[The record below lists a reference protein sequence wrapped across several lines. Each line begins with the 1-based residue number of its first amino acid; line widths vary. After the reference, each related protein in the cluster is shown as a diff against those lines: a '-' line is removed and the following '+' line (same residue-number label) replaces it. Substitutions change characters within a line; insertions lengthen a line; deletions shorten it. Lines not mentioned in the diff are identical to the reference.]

1 MPELPGVSVSL
12 YDGYYAISTVQSK
25 YTDRIVL
32 LARTNATGSTAG
44 HHYTPI
50 RYSNLADVAST
61 HGASSECY
69 EAFYHALQA
78 GATDLWL
85 CPLPPTPTGNTNRV
99 AQLVSGYNNLDGIE
113 PTLIVPFGRA
123 AYIAVDASGA
133 ITRTVYSSTGDEHGA
148 RADVST
154 YLADLASACS
164 TISTTNRQCMGVIGV
179 HPPAAIDAAS
189 LTAYTIGSTGT
200 VDTPKGTL
208 ANALPTGIADS
219 LARYVSVFV
228 GEVETSGQVPWGWRP
243 GSATTYWRSNG
254 AVNYAGIIATLQ
266 PHDPPTNK
274 IMRSVSYVPWR
285 WSNNQLKSFVSMRVV
300 APRLGIIE
308 NVVRVCDSPTYASSI
323 SDFRRLSTMRI
334 VGEAVEMM
342 RSIGQKFVG
351 KNMSLWNQNSFKTS
365 ITTALEQMKQHQ
377 AINRYSFSVEFVPIE
392 NAADVTIVIEPAWEL
407 RLIRTTISVTF

>member
-32 LARTNATGSTAG
+32 LARTNTTGSTAG

-50 RYSNLADVAST
+50 RYSNLADVANA

-85 CPLPPTPTGNTNRV
+85 CPLPPTPTGTSNRV
-99 AQLVSGYNNLDGIE
+99 SQLVSGYNNLDGIE
-113 PTLIVPFGRA
+113 PTLIIPFGRA

-133 ITRTVYSSTGDEHGA
+133 ITRTVYNVTGDEHGA

-154 YLADLASACS
+154 YLADLASACN

-179 HPPAAIDAAS
+179 HPPSAVDAAT
-189 LTAYTIGSTGT
+189 LTAYTIGTGT
-200 VDTPKGTL
+200 VDTPRGSL
-208 ANALPTGIADS
+208 ATSLPTGISDAH
-219 LARYVSVFV
+219 ARHVSVFV

-243 GSATTYWRSNG
+243 GTATTYWRSNG

-300 APRLGIIE
+300 APRLGIVE
-308 NVVRVCDSPTYASSI
+308 NVVRVCDSPTYASSV